1 MLGKTVIPKS
11 SLRLLRTFAASTE
24 ITNFVGFKKRN
35 FIPTLEYTE
44 VFNAVLGADSV
55 SDMADFLRSAD
66 GAYDD
71 KMLSFAWK
79 RIRQGNFQLDESFKA
94 KYVPLT
100 IQYIRSMKRDNVDA
114 FTDILVSAGQLGV

>member
-1 MLGKTVIPKS
+1 MLGRIVLTKI
-11 SLRLLRTFAASTE
+11 SLKPLRAFATSTE

-55 SDMADFLRSAD
+55 NDMADFLRSAD
-66 GAYDD
+66 GSYDD

-94 KYVPLT
+94 KYLPLT
-100 IQYIRSMKRDNVDA
+100 IQYLRSMKRENVDA